1 MLAGLPANLIGVT
14 PEKAIKLGVND
25 ILRTQCAK
33 YNAERGIVGNAGDG
47 LTTLQAI
54 ASGSTAGFAQSVAT
68 NPMELVKI
76 RMQLAGLAIKTA
88 NEELTAAAAQG
99 EAAVAAATQNLAK
112 VEASNPT
119 TIKGVVRRAGFFGL
133 YHGIRATLLRD
144 VPFSA
149 MFFPLYGM
157 LNSRFSEHGL
167 AGTMAAGCT
176 SGFIS
181 AVLATPMDVIK
192 TRMQSEGG
200 AERYKGV
207 RDCTRQVYAEGGA
220 AAFFRGWLPRGFVV
234 APLFGISLMSY
245 EIVKKLVREHEGRA

>member
-1 MLAGLPANLIGVT
+1 MT

-25 ILRTQCAK
+25 FLRTKCAQF
-33 YNAERGIVGNAGDG
+33 NAEQGIIGNAGDG

-54 ASGSTAGFAQSVAT
+54 ACGSTAGFAQSVAT

-76 RMQLAGLAIKTA
+76 RLQLAGLAIKSA
-88 NEELTAAAAQG
+88 KQELEAAASLG
-99 EAAVAAATQNLAK
+99 EAAIAAATQNLAK

-119 TIKGVVRRAGFFGL
+119 TIKGVVRRAGFWGL

-157 LNSRFSEHGL
+157 LNSSFSNHGL
-167 AGTMAAGCT
+167 AGTMAAGCI
-176 SGFIS
+176 SGFVS

-220 AAFFRGWLPRGFVV
+220 AALFRGWLPRGFVV

-245 EIVKKLVREHEGRA
+245 EIVKKVVRGNEDRA